1 MNKRALKMTEKKTEM
16 KNKEV
21 GMGIKAPSKKCED
34 SKCPFHG
41 SVKLRGRVFV
51 GMLMSKDTHKTATVV
66 WGRKEY
72 VPKYE
77 RYLKKR
83 SKLRV
88 HNPSCINAKE
98 GDFVKI
104 VECKPLSKTKKF
116 VIVEKLGEDFL
127 FEQKEEAMES
137 GRVMKDKKE
146 DKEPEE
152 DEQESKS
159 SEEIKETKEEVKT
172 EEKKVKEDARTTSGT
187 NSVGKK
193 KEEKADKT
201 NKNKE
206 ESE

>member
-1 MNKRALKMTEKKTEM
+1 MSQKKTET

-21 GMGIKAPSKKCED
+21 GMGLKAPNKKCED
-34 SKCPFHG
+34 NKCPFHG
-41 SVKLRGRVFV
+41 SIKLRGRVFIGV
-51 GMLMSKDTHKTATVV
+51 LTSKDTHQTATVV
-66 WGRKEY
+66 WKRREY

-116 VIVEKLGEDFL
+116 VIVEKLGEDVM
-127 FEQKEEAMES
+127 FEQREEALES
-137 GRVMKDKKE
+137 SKVMKDKKE
-146 DKEPEE
+146 EPEE
-152 DEQESKS
+152 TK
-159 SEEIKETKEEVKT
+159 EEIKETKKEVKT
-172 EEKKVKEDARTTSGT
+172 EEKKVKEE
-187 NSVGKK
+187 K

>member
-51 GMLMSKDTHKTATVV
+51 GMLTSKDTHKTATVV

-116 VIVEKLGEDFL
+116 VIVEKLGEDIM
-127 FEQKEEAMES
+127 FEQKEEALENS
-137 GRVMKDKKE
+137 KVMKNKKE
-146 DKEPEE
+146 DKEEKEE
-152 DEQESKS
+152 LE
-159 SEEIKETKEEVKT
+159 EEVKT
-172 EEKKVKEDARTTSGT
+172 EVKAEEKKVKEDARTTSGT